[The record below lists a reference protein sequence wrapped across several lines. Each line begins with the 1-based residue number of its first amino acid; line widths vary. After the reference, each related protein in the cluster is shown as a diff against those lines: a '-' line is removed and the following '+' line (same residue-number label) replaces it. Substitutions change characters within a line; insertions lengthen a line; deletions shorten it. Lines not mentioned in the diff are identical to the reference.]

1 MYPSLQRS
9 YAVKSV
15 RKRLNSEVEIVR
27 VENGAFRPL
36 KATLSTFLT
45 HIVSALCYIVGG
57 ISLSVFFYFNRNV
70 QMKKYVLR

>member
-36 KATLSTFLT
+36 KATLSTYLT
-45 HIVSALCYIVGG
+45 HIVSALCYAVGV
-57 ISLSVFFYFNRNV
+57 ISLSSLFISIG
-70 QMKKYVLR
+70 MS